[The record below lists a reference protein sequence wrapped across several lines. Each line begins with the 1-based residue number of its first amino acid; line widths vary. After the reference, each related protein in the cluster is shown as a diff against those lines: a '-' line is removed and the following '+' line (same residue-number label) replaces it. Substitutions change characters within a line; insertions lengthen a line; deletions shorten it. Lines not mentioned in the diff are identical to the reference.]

1 MDNLCHTLVGAAIA
15 RTGLERRSALSTAT
29 ALIGANLPDVDAFV
43 MVVGV
48 DSLSFR
54 RGITHGV
61 LALALWPFILTGLMM
76 LWDRWVRRR
85 HGRVPANPVRPR
97 ALLLIATLAI
107 LSHPFLDWMN
117 TYGMRW
123 LMPFSGRWFYG
134 DVLFIIDPW
143 MWMALGLGI
152 VVASRRALD
161 GDLRHRIRPARLAL
175 AAVATYIAGMAGL
188 TMASRAAVREALAE
202 RGIDPRARLLVAP
215 VPVNSLRRELLVD
228 AGDHYLFGSMVW
240 SPLPRL
246 ELRGE
251 PTMPKNADTP
261 EARAAAATPEGARFL
276 GWARFP
282 FYRVQ
287 RRGNDVVV
295 FIGDARYSRMAGPT
309 WAAVTVR
316 IPQQ

>member
-1 MDNLCHTLVGAAIA
+1 MDNLCHTLVGATIA

-29 ALIGANLPDVDAFV
+29 ALIGANLPDVDALV
-43 MVVGV
+43 TLAGV

-76 LWDRWVRRR
+76 LWDRRVRRR
-85 HGRVPANPVRPR
+85 DGRVPAEPVRPR

-143 MWMALGLGI
+143 MWMSLGLALVLAG
-152 VVASRRALD
+152 RRALD
-161 GDLRHRIRPARLAL
+161 GTATRRSRPARIVL
-175 AAVATYIAGMAGL
+175 AAVSLYIGAMAGL
-188 TMASRAAVREALAE
+188 TLAGRAAVRQALAE
-202 RGIDPRARLLVAP
+202 RGLDPDSRILVAP

-228 AGDHYLFGSMVW
+228 AGDRYLFGSMAW
-240 SPLPRL
+240 TPLPRL
-246 ELRGE
+246 ELRNE
-251 PTMPKNADTP
+251 PTVPKNADTP

-287 RRGNDVVV
+287 SAGDDVLV

>member
-29 ALIGANLPDVDAFV
+29 ALIGANLPDVDALV
-43 MVVGV
+43 TLAGA

-85 HGRVPANPVRPR
+85 DGRIPAEVVRPR

-143 MWMALGLGI
+143 MWMALGSALVLAG
-152 VVASRRALD
+152 RRALNGD
-161 GDLRHRIRPARLAL
+161 GTRRTRPARIVL
-175 AAVATYIAGMAGL
+175 AAVTLYIAAMAGL
-188 TMASRAAVREALAE
+188 TLAGRAAVREALAE
-202 RGIDPRARLLVAP
+202 RGIDPDSRVLVAP

-228 AGDHYLFGSMVW
+228 AGDRYLFGSMAW
-240 SPLPRL
+240 TPRPRL
-246 ELRGE
+246 ELRNE
-251 PTMPKNADTP
+251 PTMPKNAGTP

-287 RRGNDVVV
+287 SAGDEVLV